1 MVKRFQPSHHILN
14 AIQLLK
20 KKRVEKKPMSDLNT
34 PKAKGLIDPSDL
46 GIIHKFDVKKVN
58 DPEGKH
64 DYCWY
69 FVLDPQ
75 HDPHAR
81 IALAAYAVD
90 CAPHYPRLAE
100 DLRKVLGNV
109 TNA

>member
-1 MVKRFQPSHHILN
+1 
-14 AIQLLK
+14 
-20 KKRVEKKPMSDLNT
+20 MSDLF
-34 PKAKGLIDPSDL
+34 PEKDKGIIDPRDL

-64 DYCWY
+64 DNCWF

-81 IALAAYAVD
+81 VALGTYATD
-90 CAPHYPRLAE
+90 CASEFPKLAE
-100 DLRKVLGNV
+100 DLRKILKATKKDRQSNG
-109 TNA
+109 

>member
-1 MVKRFQPSHHILN
+1 MS
-14 AIQLLK
+14 
-20 KKRVEKKPMSDLNT
+20 SDLNT

-64 DYCWY
+64 DDCWY

-90 CAPHYPRLAE
+90 CAPHYPKLAE
-100 DLRKVLGNV
+100 DLRKVPGKV